1 MGEKGARRILT
12 LTGSR
17 GFGGWNKEVDP
28 AEETGWS
35 YQGSG
40 EEPGG
45 CPGLEAKG
53 RKSFGKG
60 RGSGLVGG
68 STFRRT
74 PISQSPLDKNPMPG
88 HLSELHPVNEVN
100 TKGLFHC
107 CIGQS
112 YYTEPETVI
121 ESDFHCNDNGIYSSY
136 CGTISLSE
144 HTYLLVFISFL
155 TP

>member
-40 EEPGG
+40 EGPGG

-53 RKSFGKG
+53 RKNLRKREAKNSVQCLQK
-60 RGSGLVGG
+60 
-68 STFRRT
+68 
-74 PISQSPLDKNPMPG
+74 SQ
-88 HLSELHPVNEVN
+88 
-100 TKGLFHC
+100 
-107 CIGQS
+107 IR
-112 YYTEPETVI
+112 
-121 ESDFHCNDNGIYSSY
+121 
-136 CGTISLSE
+136 
-144 HTYLLVFISFL
+144 
-155 TP
+155 